1 MTKVLYYLF
10 AFGVGLILA
19 VHLAMNAD
27 VGQKLGNARAGNAIF
42 WVIGA
47 IVAVVIWLAGPDRS
61 AVSQISKINPLLLL
75 AGVLGAS
82 LVLATAVIIPKIGAG
97 AANVMLLSGQVIA
110 GILIS
115 HFALWSSPE
124 VSITSLKLLGIAIMI
139 GGAYIAVM
147 L

>member
-1 MTKVLYYLF
+1 MTRILYYIF

-42 WVIGA
+42 WVVGA
-47 IVAVVIWLAGPDRS
+47 IVAVIIWLAGPDRS
-61 AVSQISKINPLLLL
+61 AVLELTKVNPLLLL
-75 AGVLGAS
+75 AGALGAS
-82 LVLATAVIIPKIGAG
+82 LVLAIAVIIPRIGAG
-97 AANVMLLSGQVIA
+97 AANVMLLAGQVIA
-110 GILIS
+110 GVLIS

-124 VSITSLKLLGIAIMI
+124 TSITPVKIVGIAVMI
-139 GGAYIAVM
+139 GGAYMAVM